1 MIRLQKLF
9 ALLMLFGLVIAGCGT
24 TPEQITNASQAVDN
38 TNGLTIENWQTK
50 NGARVLYVHAP
61 QLPMVDVRIVF
72 DAGSARD
79 QGRAGLASCTNSLLN
94 HGAGKWNTNAL
105 AERFDSVGAQ
115 FSNSAARDMAV
126 LQLRSLTDAPLLEKA
141 ISTMTAIVNQPHFDK
156 AELGRLRK
164 QVLISLKNQLQSPG
178 TIADKAFYRTL
189 YQQHPYATP
198 TAGELE
204 TVKAITRKDILA
216 FYKQYY
222 VGRNAVVAI
231 VGALDKNEAKQM
243 AERLVGN
250 LPAGNRAPA
259 LPEVKALLQAKVVQD
274 TYPST
279 QTHILVGQPGMR
291 RGDPDYFDLYVGNHI
306 LGGGGFGSRI
316 MKVIRDENGLAYSA
330 YSYFLPMREDGPFVM
345 GLQTKNESR
354 DQALSLLDKTLREF
368 IEQGPTEDELLHAK
382 KNITGGFPLR
392 IDSNRDIVEYIAML
406 GFYDLP
412 LDYLNTFNSKVN
424 AVSLESIKDAFAR
437 RVDPGKLLTVTV
449 GQS

>member
-204 TVKAITRKDILA
+204 TVKAITRKDILV

-354 DQALSLLDKTLREF
+354 DQALALLDKTLREF